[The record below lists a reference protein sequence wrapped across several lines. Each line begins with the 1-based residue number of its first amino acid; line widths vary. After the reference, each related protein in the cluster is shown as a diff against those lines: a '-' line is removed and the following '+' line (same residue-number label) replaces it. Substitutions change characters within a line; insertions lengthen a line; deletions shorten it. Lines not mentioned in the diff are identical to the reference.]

1 MENPMGR
8 AKPRI
13 EKPSTVKVPAAQDFE
28 KLGVFYLGRFFDL
41 QTRKPKQDLVLYD
54 SRNLTTHAVCVGMTG
69 SGKTGLCLTLL
80 EEAAIDGIPVIAI
93 DPKGDL
99 SNLLLTFPSLGA
111 GDFAPWVNQDEAR
124 KAGLSSED
132 FAARQAELWRKGLA
146 EWGQDGARI
155 QRLRDAAD
163 FAIYTPGSNAGLA
176 VSVLKA
182 FSAPEPALRGDAE
195 ALRERIGTTATSL
208 LAMLGIE
215 ADPVKSREHILIS
228 TILDAA
234 WKQSL
239 SLDLPA
245 LIQQIQT
252 PPVTRIGVLDLD
264 SFFPAKDR
272 FGLAMAINN
281 LLAAPGFDAWLQGE
295 PLDIQSLLH
304 TREGKPRVAIFSIA
318 HLNDAERMFF
328 VSLLLNQVV
337 GWMRTLPGTTSLRA
351 LVYMDEI
358 FGYLPP
364 VANPPSKAPLLTL
377 LKQARA
383 FGVGIVLATQ
393 NPVDL
398 DYKGLSNTGTW
409 FIGRLQTERDK
420 ARVLEGLQGAA
431 ASTSS
436 KFDRQKMEQTLAG
449 LGNRI
454 FLLHSVHEDSPEVFQ
469 VRWALCYLPG
479 PLTRNQIKVL
489 MDAHRAAGP
498 TAAVAPTVDVAVP
511 GSLTPSPPAATA
523 SPASSALGGQ
533 QPLLPPD
540 VPQFFAPLRGSQPA
554 KSQLLYRPMIFGCGQ
569 VYFSDAKAG
578 VEEKRDVA
586 LLCDLAPDAV
596 AVDWQGAAAVELTDS
611 ELEKLPT
618 SGAVFT
624 PLPPEA
630 AKAKN
635 YAAWKKA
642 LADSLYRTQK
652 LEVYKSLALGEVSKA
667 GESQRDF
674 RVRLQQTAREE
685 RDLRAEKL
693 RQKYAP
699 KIAALEERT
708 RRALQTVEKE
718 SEQARHS
725 KLQTMLSF
733 GTTVLGAFMG
743 RKALSAG
750 TLGKATTTARG
761 VGRSMKDSQDVA
773 RAQENVEALRRKQA
787 DLDAQFQ
794 TELQALDTKIDPLT
808 EQLETLAIWPKK
820 TNISVR
826 LVGLVWMP
834 YWQQPD
840 GSTSTAW
847 E

>member
-1 MENPMGR
+1 MENSMGR
-8 AKPRI
+8 AKQAI
-13 EKPSTVKVPAAQDFE
+13 EKSSPDKPPAAQEFE
-28 KLGVFYLGRFFDL
+28 KLGVFYLGRWFDL
-41 QTRKPKQDLVLYD
+41 PNRTPKQDLVLYD
-54 SRNLTTHAVCVGMTG
+54 SRNLTTHAVCLGMTG

-99 SNLLLTFPSLGA
+99 SDLLLTFPSLA
-111 GDFAPWVNQDEAR
+111 ANDFAPWVNEEEAR
-124 KAGLSSED
+124 KAGLSSQD
-132 FAARQAELWRKGLA
+132 YAARQAELWRKGLA
-146 EWGQDGARI
+146 EWGQDGGRI

-182 FSAPEPALRGDAE
+182 FSAPEPAIRGDGE
-195 ALRERIGTTATSL
+195 ALRECIGTTATSL
-208 LAMLGIE
+208 LGMLGID

-228 TILDAA
+228 TILDSA
-234 WKQSL
+234 WKQGKN
-239 SLDLPA
+239 LDLPA

-252 PPVTRIGVLDLD
+252 PPVTRMGVLDLD

-272 FGLAMAINN
+272 FGLAMALNN
-281 LLAAPGFDAWLQGE
+281 LLAAPGFDVWLQGE
-295 PLDIQSLLH
+295 PLSIPDLIH

-337 GWMRTLPGTTSLRA
+337 SWMRTLPGTTSLRA

-358 FGYLPP
+358 VGYLPP
-364 VANPPSKAPLLTL
+364 VANPPSKGPMLTL

-383 FGVGIVLATQ
+383 FGVGTVLATQ

-398 DYKGLSNTGTW
+398 DYKALSNIGTW

-420 ARVLEGLQGAA
+420 ARVLDGLQGAA
-431 ASTSS
+431 ASSS
-436 KFDRQKMEQTLAG
+436 ARFDRQKMEQTLAS

-489 MDAHRAAGP
+489 MAPHRPAGPAAAG
-498 TAAVAPTVDVAVP
+498 APSADVAGP
-511 GSLTPSPPAATA
+511 GSEATSTPSPAGSTIG
-523 SPASSALGGQ
+523 SQ

-540 VPQFFAPLRGSQPA
+540 VSQFFAPLRGSQPA
-554 KSQLLYRPMIFGCGQ
+554 KSQLLYQPMIFGCGQ

-578 VEEKRDVA
+578 VDEKQDVT
-586 LLCDLAPDAV
+586 LLCDLAQDAV
-596 AVDWQGAAAVELTDS
+596 ALDWDAAAAVELSDS
-611 ELEKLPT
+611 ESEKLPAP
-618 SGAVFT
+618 GAVFASV
-624 PLPPEA
+624 PPEA

-635 YAAWKKA
+635 YNAWKKS
-642 LADSLYRTQK
+642 LADCLYRTQK
-652 LEVYKSLALGEVSKA
+652 LEVYKSPALGEISKV

-674 RVRLQQTAREE
+674 RVRLQQTSREE

-699 KIAALEERT
+699 KIAALEERI
-708 RRALQTVEKE
+708 RRALQTVDKE
-718 SEQARHS
+718 NEQARQS
-725 KLQTMLSF
+725 KFQTMVSF
-733 GTTVLGAFMG
+733 GTTVLGAFLG

-750 TLGKATTTARG
+750 TLGKATTAARG
-761 VGRSMKDSQDVA
+761 IGRSVKDSQNVA
-773 RAQENVEALRRKQA
+773 RAQENVEALRRQQA

-794 TELQALDTKIDPLT
+794 AELQELDTKIDPLT
-808 EQLETLAIWPKK
+808 EQLETLTIRPRK

-834 YWQQPD
+834 YWREPD
-840 GSTSTAW
+840 GNTSIAW

>member
-1 MENPMGR
+1 MGR
-8 AKPRI
+8 AKPAVD
-13 EKPSTVKVPAAQDFE
+13 KPAALNTPSEHDYE
-28 KLGVFYLGRFFDL
+28 KLGVFYLGRAFDL
-41 QTRKPKQDLVLYD
+41 SAGKPKSDLVLYD

-69 SGKTGLCLTLL
+69 SGKTGLCLSVL
-80 EEAAIDGIPVIAI
+80 EEAVIDGIPVIAI

-99 SNLLLTFPSLGA
+99 SDLLLTFPSLDA
-111 GDFAPWVNQDEAR
+111 AAFAPWVNEDEAR
-124 KAGLSSED
+124 KAGLSVAE

-146 EWGQDGARI
+146 DWGQSGARI

-163 FAIYTPGSNAGLA
+163 FAIYTPGSNAGLP

-182 FSAPEPALRGDAE
+182 FSAPEPGVRGDAE

-208 LAMLGIE
+208 LAMLGID

-234 WKQSL
+234 WKQGQN
-239 SLDLPA
+239 LDLAA
-245 LIQQIQT
+245 LIQQIQN

-272 FGLAMAINN
+272 FGLAMSLNN

-295 PLDIQSLLH
+295 PLDIQALLH
-304 TREGKPRVAIFSIA
+304 THEGKPRVAIFSIA

-337 GWMRTLPGTTSLRA
+337 SWMRTLPGTTSLRA

-358 FGYLPP
+358 FGYFPP
-364 VANPPSKAPLLTL
+364 VANPPTKAPLLML

-383 FGVGIVLATQ
+383 FGVGVMLATQ

-420 ARVLEGLQGAA
+420 ARVLQGLEGAA
-431 ASTSS
+431 ASTSTR
-436 KFDRQKMEQTLAG
+436 FDRQKMEQTLSG

-454 FLLHSVHEDSPEVFQ
+454 FLLHSVHEDAPEVFQ

-479 PLTRNQIKVL
+479 PLTRKQIKVL
-489 MDAHRAAGP
+489 MDARRAAG
-498 TAAVAPTVDVAVP
+498 TAPSGIPVAEQPPPGSVAP
-511 GSLTPSPPAATA
+511 SPSAPAATPLA
-523 SPASSALGGQ
+523 ATLAGQ
-533 QPLLPPD
+533 RPLLPPD
-540 VPQFFAPLRGSQPA
+540 VPQFFAPVRGSQPTDS
-554 KSQLLYRPMIFGCGQ
+554 KLLYQPMLLGSGQ
-569 VYFSDAKAG
+569 VYLSDAKLG
-578 VEEKRDVA
+578 VEEKREVT
-586 LLCDLAPDAV
+586 LLCDLAQESAAV
-596 AVDWQGAAAVELTDS
+596 NWDGAAAVELTDS
-611 ELEKLPT
+611 ELEKAPAV
-618 SGAVFT
+618 GALFG

-652 LEVYKSLALGEVSKA
+652 LEIYKSPELGEFSRP

-674 RVRLQQTAREE
+674 RVRLQHAAREE
-685 RDLRAEKL
+685 RDQRAEKL

-699 KIAALEERT
+699 KIAALEERI
-708 RRALQTVEKE
+708 RRALQTAEKE
-718 SEQARHS
+718 SEQATQS
-725 KLQTMLSF
+725 KLQTVLSF
-733 GTTVLGAFMG
+733 GTTVLGAFLG
-743 RKALSAG
+743 RKTLSAS

-761 VGRSMKDSQDVA
+761 IGRSVKDSQAASRA
-773 RAQENVEALRRKQA
+773 RDNVEALRQQQA

-808 EQLETLAIWPKK
+808 QAFATVAIRPKK
-820 TNISVR
+820 TNISLR

-840 GSTSTAW
+840 GSTSFAW